1 PYDAQPQYA
10 PIPGLPLV
18 SQFRYPLWDAK
29 PIEPPQDVKLAGSS
43 SEFINV
49 VPGNVYIPLGKL
61 KPGLYL
67 VEALVGKYRATTVV
81 FVSNS
86 VAVSKVAGDELLV
99 WTARKHEGTPVPD
112 TK

>member
-1 PYDAQPQYA
+1 M
-10 PIPGLPLV
+10 
-18 SQFRYPLWDAK
+18 
-29 PIEPPQDVKLAGSS
+29 
-43 SEFINV
+43 
-49 VPGNVYIPLGKL
+49 PGNVYIPLGKL

-112 TK
+112 TRCCGPTAWA